1 VEPGEALAD
10 LLEISSHIEAV
21 VLCDQAGTV
30 TATTLTNEA
39 AAGALARAGADL
51 LAAATELRAASGPA
65 VDRVEASFAA
75 GSVFAVRDGERLV
88 AATTVPDPPSALV
101 LYDLRTVLKTTAP
114 EPPKPKAR
122 RRAPRAKKTEDA
134 DVTP

>member
-1 VEPGEALAD
+1 MEPGEALAD

-30 TATTLTNEA
+30 TATTLTDET

-51 LAAATELRAASGPA
+51 LAAATELRASRPA
-65 VDRVEASFAA
+65 VERVEASFAA
-75 GSVFAVRDGERLV
+75 GSVFAARDGERLV

-114 EPPKPKAR
+114 EPPKPKPR
-122 RRAPRAKKTEDA
+122 RRAPRAKKSNDA